1 MREQRQD
8 VGGSTPLEK
17 TEQTYSIL
25 LYLHIV
31 NTALHFHVL
40 HTFTQFPVPRSSCP
54 CHRLYPCGGVGAG
67 QARGAVAGREGAV
80 RTHVGEAH
88 QGVGDHCD
96 VVGGHQ
102 RDVVR

>member
-17 TEQTYSIL
+17 TEQTYSI
-25 LYLHIV
+25 HIV

-40 HTFTQFPVPRSSCP
+40 HTFTQFPLHIRSSCP
-54 CHRLYPCGGVGAG
+54 SHRLYPCGGVGAG

-102 RDVVR
+102 WDVIG